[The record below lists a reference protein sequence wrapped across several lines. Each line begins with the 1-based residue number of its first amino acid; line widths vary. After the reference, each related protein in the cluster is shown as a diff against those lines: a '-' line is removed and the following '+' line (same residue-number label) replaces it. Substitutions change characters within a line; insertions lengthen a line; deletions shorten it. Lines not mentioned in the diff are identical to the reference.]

1 MNKINVFALAIAV
14 LASAIL
20 LAFWFVLGFN
30 HVDAPLDFVIT
41 VLWWLLITGVAYGI
55 VRSEQQRRER
65 IRTVYVAETE
75 MFNPEWG
82 SIARPAD
89 ASALVR
95 AAEETVRGLKYG
107 FSLHKLPGEDER
119 PYFTHVIRTFE
130 YDEENDEWSGEVV
143 FAGDSQRRPCRF
155 ENRAQLAFALAS

>member
-1 MNKINVFALAIAV
+1 MKKFNMLALAIAA
-14 LASAIL
+14 LASVVL
-20 LAFWFVLGFN
+20 LVLWFVLGFN
-30 HVDAPLDFVIT
+30 HIDAPLDFVIA

-55 VRSEQQRRER
+55 VRTEQQRRER
-65 IRTVYVAETE
+65 IRTVYVADNE

-107 FSLHKLPGEDER
+107 FSLHKLPEEDER
-119 PYFTHVIRTFE
+119 PCFTHVIRTFE
-130 YDEENDEWSGEVV
+130 YDEDNDEWSGEVV
-143 FAGDSQRRPCRF
+143 FASDSQRRPYRF
-155 ENRAQLAFALAS
+155 EDRAQLAFALAS